1 MANNWMKGVP
11 AASVS
16 PVIFG
21 FNSEVTMAND
31 EARERAKKAYFKKV
45 GHYTITRSFD
55 AGFDAG
61 YDAAES
67 RIAELEKEVER
78 LKNILRQ
85 VPNNCDKC
93 GHSQRHHGG
102 YGGGSGCTFW
112 CCSCL
117 DYLNYIERLCEG
129 IEF

>member
-61 YDAAES
+61 YAAAEA
-67 RIAELEKEVER
+67 RIRELEQEVER
-78 LKNILRQ
+78 LKDAIGLREC
-85 VPNNCDKC
+85 VHCGVAGFKISPINPAEGYCWNCHFMVKV
-93 GHSQRHHGG
+93 S
-102 YGGGSGCTFW
+102 S
-112 CCSCL
+112 
-117 DYLNYIERLCEG
+117 EE
-129 IEF
+129 